1 MTWIEWTMVRRLR
14 ATSRMVD
21 IAVETAD
28 GFRRH
33 LSMRNAAVLTYYGFV
48 SVFPLFMVATSILGM
63 VLRSRPD
70 LREEILDTAVAQFPV
85 IGGQIR
91 GESGTLE
98 GSVVAV
104 VIGMLVALWAATR
117 AFAGTQSAFD
127 DAWEVPI
134 EQRANIAV
142 TRLKA
147 LAGVGVIGSGIV
159 TATVVSSIAGSVNLP
174 GTGRIGLG
182 LATLAIN
189 IGVVLIMIRLLTA
202 AAVSW
207 SMALPGAVLAGV
219 TFSALQITGSALISR
234 SLATASDTAGAFA
247 TVFALLAWLN
257 VHAIAS
263 ILAVELNA
271 ALHRRALRETV
282 AP

>member
-1 MTWIEWTMVRRLR
+1 MTWIEWTWVRRLR
-14 ATSRMVD
+14 AQSRMVD
-21 IAVETAD
+21 IAVETAN

-104 VIGMLVALWAATR
+104 VIGLLVALWAATR
-117 AFAGTQSAFD
+117 AFAGAQSAFD
-127 DAWEVPI
+127 DAWEVPL
-134 EQRANIAV
+134 EERANIAM

-147 LAGVGVIGSGIV
+147 LAAVGVIGAGIV
-159 TATVVSSIAGSVNLP
+159 SATVVSSLAGAVNLP

-182 LATLAIN
+182 VATLALN
-189 IGVVLIMIRLLTA
+189 TGVLLIMIRLLTA
-202 AAVSW
+202 ARVTW
-207 SMALPGAVLAGV
+207 SMAAPGAALAG
-219 TFSALQITGSALISR
+219 TLFSALQITGAALISR

-257 VHAIAS
+257 LHAVVS

-271 ALHRRALRETV
+271 AMHRRRVREMLTS
-282 AP
+282 